1 MHITSRVSAALHA
14 LLLANFVAGTPAA
27 ADGRAPAGTPA
38 LTVTV
43 AQPLQTEWPETIAA
57 SGAVEAWQE
66 ASVGAQ
72 VGGQRI
78 SEVLAEVGDVVER
91 GQVLARLDTEV
102 LNAELRELEA
112 ALLQAEASLA
122 EAHANR
128 ERAER
133 LRASGAMSEQEILQ
147 FVTRAAVAE
156 AQVAAARARIDSQR
170 LRLRFAT
177 IVAPDAG
184 AITARSAMLGAIT
197 QVGEELFRMIR
208 QQRLEWRGELTA
220 EQLGRVATGA
230 AVELELPNGGK
241 ARGTV
246 RTVAPTMTP
255 GSRLGIVYVDLDPGS
270 PARAGM
276 YAAGI
281 IQLAPSP
288 ALVVPAASV
297 VIRDGRS
304 IVFTLERQAGP
315 DLATIAARFVTLGR
329 RRQGQVEVLGGIDT
343 GDRLV
348 EQGAGFLSDG
358 DLVRIVER
366 SRPAAESRR

>member
-1 MHITSRVSAALHA
+1 
-14 LLLANFVAGTPAA
+14 
-27 ADGRAPAGTPA
+27 
-38 LTVTV
+38 
-43 AQPLQTEWPETIAA
+43 
-57 SGAVEAWQE
+57 
-66 ASVGAQ
+66 
-72 VGGQRI
+72 
-78 SEVLAEVGDVVER
+78 
-91 GQVLARLDTEV
+91 
-102 LNAELRELEA
+102 
-112 ALLQAEASLA
+112 
-122 EAHANR
+122 
-128 ERAER
+128 
-133 LRASGAMSEQEILQ
+133 
-147 FVTRAAVAE
+147 
-156 AQVAAARARIDSQR
+156 
-170 LRLRFAT
+170 
-177 IVAPDAG
+177 
-184 AITARSAMLGAIT
+184 
-197 QVGEELFRMIR
+197 MIR